1 MRYIMMD
8 TNILLDMIVDRRNN
22 VSVGLMEAFIKLLEY
37 DEIKLIIPAIVVHET
52 NKHIEEQLNLVG
64 NKIFNAKKSLKAMCG
79 INGYKTEGFDIE
91 TEKKELLLKINELYE
106 KYNLNCLLYTF

>member
-64 NKIFNAKKSLKAMCG
+64 NKIFNAK
-79 INGYKTEGFDIE
+79 NH
-91 TEKKELLLKINELYE
+91 
-106 KYNLNCLLYTF
+106 